1 MLLELAGQD
10 GLADLLMPGIGL
22 LPPILAGKDGL
33 AGVGLPGLGIIPLV
47 LAGQNVLAGLLVPRF
62 SLRILLARSSFTIG
76 CFFMSTNSFFIPLNS
91 PTILDHFLYF
101 YGSPGSL
108 LLCRLYSQTLCNGRL
123 ASYLASLSLASSFVL
138 MTYYPPLS

>member
-1 MLLELAGQD
+1 MMPGVGVLPPVLARKDELAG
-10 GLADLLMPGIGL
+10 L
-22 LPPILAGKDGL
+22 
-33 AGVGLPGLGIIPLV
+33 GLPGLGLIPPV
-47 LAGQNVLAGLLVPRF
+47 LAGQNVLAGLLVPRL

-76 CFFMSTNSFFIPLNS
+76 CFFKSTNSFIIPLNS
-91 PTILDHFLYF
+91 PIILDHFLYF

-108 LLCRLYSQTLCNGRL
+108 LLCRLYFQTLCNGRL

>member
-1 MLLELAGQD
+1 MPGVGVLPPVLARKDELAG
-10 GLADLLMPGIGL
+10 L
-22 LPPILAGKDGL
+22 
-33 AGVGLPGLGIIPLV
+33 GLPGLGLIPPV
-47 LAGQNVLAGLLVPRF
+47 LAGRNVL

-108 LLCRLYSQTLCNGRL
+108 LLCRLYFQTLCNGRL